1 MLDVTIMQTHEFS
14 RTSL

>member
-14 RTSL
+14 RTLL